1 MGDLKAYRVFV
12 GKPDGRRLLGM
23 PRHREE
29 NNIKIYVRVYG

>member
-23 PRHREE
+23 PMHREE
-29 NNIKIYVRVYG
+29 NNIKRDFRVYG